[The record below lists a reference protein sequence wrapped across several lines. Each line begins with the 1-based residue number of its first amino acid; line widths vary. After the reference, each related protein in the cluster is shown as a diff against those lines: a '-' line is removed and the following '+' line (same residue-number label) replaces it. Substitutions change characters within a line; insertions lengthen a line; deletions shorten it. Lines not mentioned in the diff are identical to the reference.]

1 MHVTGLYL
9 SDDFVAF
16 YGLAGMSGLP
26 PKSIDSGPC
35 GRRYGHKVTETAGPA
50 APTTPA
56 ATDAGDSE
64 PGALER
70 PADFLVG
77 AFSETPPWLVDPEQ
91 LTWRHGMDGLRRT
104 TAAEVPR
111 LVRRRW
117 LPPLRR
123 LVLVSVALGRAL
135 GGWYLLDRWRARWTG
150 RPEISQAGLSHRL
163 RRAFETLGPTYVK
176 LGQILSSGQGIFP
189 EALVNE
195 FKLLRDH
202 VPAES
207 FETVRT
213 IVESDLGRPLDQVFA
228 HFDTEPLAAASIAQ
242 VHAATLLTGEPVV
255 VKVQRPTVADLV
267 RRDLGVMSWIAP
279 ALVGRIPVA
288 ALANPPAL
296 VQLFAETIVEEL
308 DFRLEAD
315 NMLDIAHILAETD
328 GRALIVPRPHPRLVT
343 RRVLVME
350 RLDGF
355 RWDDVAGM
363 HEAGVDTSAVVHA
376 GMIAFLEGA
385 MLYGVFH
392 GDLHGGN
399 LFVRPDGKVVLLDY
413 GITGRLD
420 ERRRLAFLRL
430 LMGGTVN
437 DVKLQMTALRDL
449 GALPADTDLDAV
461 IHDLGFDKPV
471 KDPTTMEPDELIGEI
486 RDLTKA
492 LLGYGAR
499 MPKELM
505 LFVKDLLFLD
515 GALATLAP
523 DLDLFSEITAVAT
536 YFATRYGER
545 IARDVGI
552 DPREQPVD
560 LEGVKASFGLTGDVE
575 TITYRELQAR
585 RELIHSRME
594 DHRRRSRLGA
604 RWRRRSRS
612 A

>member
-1 MHVTGLYL
+1 MT
-9 SDDFVAF
+9 STSEAED
-16 YGLAGMSGLP
+16 
-26 PKSIDSGPC
+26 
-35 GRRYGHKVTETAGPA
+35 
-50 APTTPA
+50 
-56 ATDAGDSE
+56 DAGE
-64 PGALER
+64 LQ
-70 PADFLVG
+70 PADYDIG
-77 AFSETPPWLVDPEQ
+77 AFSEYPPWPIVLSDIS
-91 LTWRHGMDGLRRT
+91 WRHDVDRLREA
-104 TAAEVPR
+104 TAAEVPQ
-111 LVRRRW
+111 LVHRSR

-123 LVLVSVALGRAL
+123 GIVVTWSLARAL
-135 GGWYLLDRWRARWTG
+135 AGWKLIDRPRSRWTG
-150 RPEISQAGLSHRL
+150 RSEVSQAGLSHRL
-163 RRAFETLGPTYVK
+163 RQAFERLGPTYVK

-189 EALVNE
+189 EPLVTE

-207 FETVRT
+207 FESVRA
-213 IVESDLGRPLDQVFA
+213 IVEEDLGRPLDEVFLDFA
-228 HFDTEPLAAASIAQ
+228 TEPVAAASIAQ
-242 VHAATLLTGEPVV
+242 VHAATLATGEPVV
-255 VKVQRPTVADLV
+255 VKVQRPTVAELV
-267 RRDLGVMSWIAP
+267 RRDLSVMSWVAP

-296 VQLFAETIVEEL
+296 VELFAETIVEEL

-315 NMLDIAHILAETD
+315 NMLDIARLLAET
-328 GRALIVPRPHPRLVT
+328 GERAIIVPRPHPTLVT

-363 HEAGVDTSAVVHA
+363 HAAGVDTSAVVHA

-385 MLYGVFH
+385 MLFGVFH

-430 LMGGTVN
+430 LLGGTVN
-437 DVKLQMTALRDL
+437 DVKLQMGALRDL
-449 GALPADTDLDAV
+449 GALPPDTDLDAV
-461 IHDLGFDKPV
+461 IRDLGLDRPAR
-471 KDPTTMEPDELIGEI
+471 DPTTMAPEELVGEI

-523 DLDLFSEITAVAT
+523 DVDLFSEITSVAT
-536 YFATRYGER
+536 YFASRYGDR
-545 IARDVGI
+545 IAHEVGI
-552 DPREQPVD
+552 DPRLQPVD
-560 LEGVKASFGLTGDVE
+560 LEGVKASLGVTKDVE
-575 TITYRELQAR
+575 HLSYRDLQAR
-585 RELIHSRME
+585 RETIRARMDESRRRRGR
-594 DHRRRSRLGA
+594 HRRG
-604 RWRRRSRS
+604 RRDRPD
-612 A
+612 